1 MGIASRSSIM
11 LFDSGTTPR
20 SIDIVMGEII
30 IGGAF
35 VVDYEQCCASRE
47 E

>member
-20 SIDIVMGEII
+20 SINIVMGENIA
-30 IGGAF
+30 GGAF
-35 VVDYEQCCASRE
+35 VVDYEQCCTPRE